1 MIPQSWNDETVVL
14 QEEKDKN
21 LANDMSEIKEGLK
34 KKKSLECGNNFVNL
48 AISKYFNFNI

>member
-34 KKKSLECGNNFVNL
+34 KKKFRMW
-48 AISKYFNFNI
+48 K